1 LANENLSPYS
11 LSFLMAQMNEF
22 IVKRKNKTAPWGSA
36 ESAQPHQPTNKT
48 SMRWSTIKH
57 PSAQFGAKHLVFVPH
72 LIKGLKMLIMLGFP
86 NQA

>member
-1 LANENLSPYS
+1 MKTCHQYS

-22 IVKRKNKTAPWGSA
+22 IVKRKNKTAPRGSA
-36 ESAQPHQPTNKT
+36 ESAQPHQPTIKT
-48 SMRWSTIKH
+48 SMRSTIEH